1 MDVTYTARDAAGAP
15 VAGAV
20 MLITPTR
27 QPGAQP
33 VRLTAGDD
41 GALSAVLPDSGE
53 QYDVLV
59 SSPAGRVLARWT
71 TPTQTG
77 SEDGLRYEIENDGL
91 RAVIY

>member
-1 MDVTYTARDAAGAP
+1 MDIKYTARDAAGAP

-33 VRLTAGDD
+33 VRLIAGED
-41 GALSAVLPDSGE
+41 GALSAVLPDGDE

-71 TPTQTG
+71 TATSDSVSTPRYAI
-77 SEDGLRYEIENDGL
+77 EDDGL

>member
-1 MDVTYTARDAAGAP
+1 MDITYTARDAAGAP

-33 VRLTAGDD
+33 VRLTAGED
-41 GALSAVLPDSGE
+41 GTLTAVLPDGGE

-71 TPTQTG
+71 TSGADAPH
-77 SEDGLRYEIENDGL
+77 YEIEDDGL